1 VGEHGPMREIVEIV
15 PVRVAEVRLDD
26 DQLTAKTLS
35 RKVAQ
40 ETGESFRLPV
50 FAVQS
55 SCHFRT
61 SYFAL
66 NC

>member
-1 VGEHGPMREIVEIV
+1 MKYELKH
-15 PVRVAEVRLDD
+15 
-26 DQLTAKTLS
+26 LTAKTLS